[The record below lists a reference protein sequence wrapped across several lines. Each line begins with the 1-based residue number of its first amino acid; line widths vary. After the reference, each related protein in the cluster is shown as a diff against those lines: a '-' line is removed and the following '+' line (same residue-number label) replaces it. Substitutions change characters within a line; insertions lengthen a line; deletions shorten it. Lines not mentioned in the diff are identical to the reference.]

1 MVMYGSFFLLYR
13 STSRTIKEDYY
24 DGGQSMINNRKRIII
39 ISVLSAAAVVAAVVC
54 VVMTRRIR
62 GGNPTGEALS
72 QNVNP
77 IESSSRTEEPTVY
90 VDNTVDIIDVNSKT
104 RPFAVSVNNTPV
116 AVQVQTG
123 LNKAYIVYELPTES
137 YTCRLLAL
145 FKVEDSD
152 VTDEAPQEIVG
163 SGNVSQT
170 DTVIGTI
177 RSARHNFLD
186 FCFESDAIF
195 VHFGGSTYAESD
207 EAKTG
212 INWINGFYNS
222 AYYWRRN
229 PEGLATEHTAYTS
242 LYRLKSAVQEKGF
255 NAEAEN
261 ASDTV
266 LLNYDVSDVDLSKRE
281 DSVSAS
287 SVYVPYS
294 SYQYTT
300 FTYDAASGNY
310 LRFAS
315 GEPSLD
321 HETGEQFNTKNI
333 IVQKITHSM
342 MDDNYCWNLH
352 TVGRGEGYYIT
363 NGYAVPIQWS
373 KPDRYSKTVYT
384 YADGTEINVSDGR
397 TYIEVSDVTMTVEV
411 E

>member
-1 MVMYGSFFLLYR
+1 MH
-13 STSRTIKEDYY
+13 RTQYCLI
-24 DGGQSMINNRKRIII
+24 MM
-39 ISVLSAAAVVAAVVC
+39 L
-54 VVMTRRIR
+54 
-62 GGNPTGEALS
+62 
-72 QNVNP
+72 
-77 IESSSRTEEPTVY
+77 
-90 VDNTVDIIDVNSKT
+90 
-104 RPFAVSVNNTPV
+104 
-116 AVQVQTG
+116 
-123 LNKAYIVYELPTES
+123 
-137 YTCRLLAL
+137 
-145 FKVEDSD
+145 
-152 VTDEAPQEIVG
+152 
-163 SGNVSQT
+163 
-170 DTVIGTI
+170 
-177 RSARHNFLD
+177 
-186 FCFESDAIF
+186 
-195 VHFGGSTYAESD
+195 
-207 EAKTG
+207 
-212 INWINGFYNS
+212 
-222 AYYWRRN
+222 
-229 PEGLATEHTAYTS
+229 
-242 LYRLKSAVQEKGF
+242 
-255 NAEAEN
+255 
-261 ASDTV
+261 
-266 LLNYDVSDVDLSKRE
+266 SDVDLSKRE

-373 KPDRYSKTVYT
+373 KSDRYSKTVYT

>member
-13 STSRTIKEDYY
+13 STSRTIKGDYY

-39 ISVLSAAAVVAAVVC
+39 ISVLSAVAVVAAVMC

-163 SGNVSQT
+163 S
-170 DTVIGTI
+170 
-177 RSARHNFLD
+177 
-186 FCFESDAIF
+186 
-195 VHFGGSTYAESD
+195 
-207 EAKTG
+207 
-212 INWINGFYNS
+212 
-222 AYYWRRN
+222 
-229 PEGLATEHTAYTS
+229 
-242 LYRLKSAVQEKGF
+242 
-255 NAEAEN
+255 
-261 ASDTV
+261 
-266 LLNYDVSDVDLSKRE
+266 
-281 DSVSAS
+281 
-287 SVYVPYS
+287 
-294 SYQYTT
+294 
-300 FTYDAASGNY
+300 
-310 LRFAS
+310 
-315 GEPSLD
+315 
-321 HETGEQFNTKNI
+321 
-333 IVQKITHSM
+333 
-342 MDDNYCWNLH
+342 
-352 TVGRGEGYYIT
+352 
-363 NGYAVPIQWS
+363 
-373 KPDRYSKTVYT
+373 DRYGYWNNKKCKT
-384 YADGTEINVSDGR
+384 
-397 TYIEVSDVTMTVEV
+397 
-411 E
+411 